1 MPKEK
6 KMKVKLPLASPAYLP
21 VPNNRGKPSH
31 LVVVKPTKDNNL
43 DQIPKGVNPRDLDKA
58 SSVYKDILESFMN
71 FNSLFSVNNGGAC
84 VVIDSNSLSISEC
97 GCWVE
102 FECYGENSGHYDG
115 QHSIAAVVEGVNS
128 LQDEAEGHSFL
139 LHLADEELF
148 KDRPEIRGVA
158 KSWNNRQTQKPRS
171 EEDILGKF
179 DPIKHHLPPFYI
191 NNVSWKENQ
200 KNQNGDIIPPECSV
214 TQVMSIMATMLS
226 QAHILGFTSTEEI
239 LKWPRKGESVIRYV
253 DSLRNK
259 NKDFDK
265 AYKAIFPHVQDL
277 IKLRD
282 FIQENTNDFLSIETP
297 LIKVATKRELKKDLG
312 KRKNNCQTLFHNGR
326 SVEGAFAPQLL
337 IPFIYAIVNNI
348 YEYENGEFIKDYT
361 IKDAA
366 AIWLCASKDLVA
378 YVTNEFDNK
387 FESIHK
393 SRWNDFIED
402 QNLATQCERIVA
414 KVMRRS
420 AWEEY
425 RQYVDIKND
434 VLVYRTPISEVA

>member
-1 MPKEK
+1 
-6 KMKVKLPLASPAYLP
+6 
-21 VPNNRGKPSH
+21 
-31 LVVVKPTKDNNL
+31 
-43 DQIPKGVNPRDLDKA
+43 
-58 SSVYKDILESFMN
+58 
-71 FNSLFSVNNGGAC
+71 
-84 VVIDSNSLSISEC
+84 
-97 GCWVE
+97 
-102 FECYGENSGHYDG
+102 
-115 QHSIAAVVEGVNS
+115 
-128 LQDEAEGHSFL
+128 
-139 LHLADEELF
+139 
-148 KDRPEIRGVA
+148 
-158 KSWNNRQTQKPRS
+158 
-171 EEDILGKF
+171 
-179 DPIKHHLPPFYI
+179 
-191 NNVSWKENQ
+191 
-200 KNQNGDIIPPECSV
+200 
-214 TQVMSIMATMLS
+214 
-226 QAHILGFTSTEEI
+226 
-239 LKWPRKGESVIRYV
+239 
-253 DSLRNK
+253 
-259 NKDFDK
+259 
-265 AYKAIFPHVQDL
+265 
-277 IKLRD
+277 
-282 FIQENTNDFLSIETP
+282 
-297 LIKVATKRELKKDLG
+297 LG